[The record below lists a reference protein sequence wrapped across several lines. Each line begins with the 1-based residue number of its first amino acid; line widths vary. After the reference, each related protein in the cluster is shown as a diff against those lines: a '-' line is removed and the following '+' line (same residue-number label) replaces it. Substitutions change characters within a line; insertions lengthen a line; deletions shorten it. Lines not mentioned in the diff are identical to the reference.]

1 MLVHAFFP
9 GDLQARPEAGL
20 QELLRAILVRTNFV
34 PVVRHIIG
42 WRGLKQSVAAVEC
55 WTAKIQGMDGVFGL
69 AFDGL
74 NPCSGWVRGRFRLY
88 YFPHP
93 NEELVEGCAMQAAA
107 LTQAQDFLQRVRHF
121 ADQPEFSDLFRIGE
135 FSLSVAD
142 SGQALGLTLE
152 APSRLRCLSE
162 GGVSLPLDGE
172 LVQLVAP
179 GGYDQD
185 FPAFAVAAA
194 FFDVLAASVTF
205 NLGQAPVYL
214 GEQRWAGVQL
224 VCDPEGAVRR
234 VETDELW
241 NSQIILGWG
250 IGSAGDLAA
259 SGIGVRGIH
268 RWVPGEPIP
277 EAFRDRLWWR
287 ADHLQGA
294 STIDKRTLGVDERP
308 PLLLLTGFLGA
319 GKTSFLKHFIE
330 HQTQRSRFV
339 AVIQNEVG
347 AVGLDGKL
355 LDYTVTEV
363 DEGCVCCSLAGN
375 LKRAIQ
381 GILSAFDPDFIIV
394 ETTGLANPFNLL
406 PDIKELDDL
415 VRFDCTVT
423 VVDALNIETTLAQH
437 SLAEAQIRGADVLML
452 NKKEQVEPQRLE
464 SITRQ
469 LRQINPRAPLFLTT
483 HGDLNPALVFEV
495 ADHQTQSLIEG
506 QADPHHDSH
515 HQDGLWVQN
524 IGLTQS
530 LDRSDFLQAV
540 AQLPPPIF
548 RVKGVL
554 AFSDS
559 PQPMLFQF
567 VGGRFELSPFP
578 GKDPRERFL
587 TVIGHGQKSPEIVA
601 ALGRMTSSPSR

>member
-9 GDLQARPEAGL
+9 GDLQARPDAGL

-42 WRGLKQSVAAVEC
+42 WRGLKQSVAALEC

-74 NPCSGWVRGRFRLY
+74 DPRPGWVRGRFRLY

-93 NEELVEGCAMQAAA
+93 DEELVEGCALQAVA
-107 LTQAQDFLQRVRHF
+107 LIQAQDYLQRVRDF

-135 FSLSVAD
+135 FSLSVDD
-142 SGQALGLTLE
+142 SGKALGLTLE

-162 GGVSLPLDGE
+162 AGISLPRNGK

-185 FPAFAVAAA
+185 FPAFAVASS
-194 FFDVLAASVTF
+194 FFDVLAASVIF
-205 NLGQAPVYL
+205 NLGQPPVYL
-214 GEQRWAGVQL
+214 GEQRWAGVQM
-224 VCDPEGAVRR
+224 VCDQAGVVRC
-234 VETDELW
+234 VETGEVW
-241 NSQIILGWG
+241 NARILLGYG
-250 IGSAGDLAA
+250 EGPIEDLAA
-259 SGIGVRGIH
+259 SAVGARYIH

-277 EAFRDRLWWR
+277 EPFRDQLWWR

-294 STIDKRTLGVDERP
+294 RTIDKRALGVDERP

-355 LDYTVTEV
+355 LDYTVTEI

-437 SLAEAQIRGADVLML
+437 SLAEEQIRGADVLML

-464 SITRQ
+464 SIARQ
-469 LRQINPRAPLFLTT
+469 LRQINPRAPLFFTT
-483 HGDLNPALVFEV
+483 DGDLNPALVFEV
-495 ADHQTQSLIEG
+495 ADRQPQSHIEG
-506 QADPHHDSH
+506 QAGPHHDSH
-515 HQDGLWVQN
+515 HHDGLWVQN
-524 IGLTQS
+524 ISLARS

-540 AQLPPPIF
+540 AQLPTSIF

-554 AFSDS
+554 VFSDS
-559 PQPMLFQF
+559 PQAMLFQF

-587 TVIGHGQKSPEIVA
+587 TVIGHGQKSPETIA
-601 ALGRMTSSPSR
+601 ALGRMTPSPSR